1 MSLETGQE
9 RHSTFRLWV
18 YDHIDMVKSC
28 ENEAAKLKNIKEGLD
43 LSNLTISEEGVL
55 DLLAHIS
62 NQTGV
67 FAPQTIADTLG
78 FPNRDSVRKSKSIQ
92 ADLKS
97 LLDYLVL
104 NEHLQA
110 PKGKKGS
117 TAKGKVS
124 STSKVSINDQ
134 ALIAENEVLKAKIA
148 QLESELESRG
158 KAGRFADVIAKHGV
172 VFLEE
177 H

>member
-1 MSLETGQE
+1 MSLETGQV
-9 RHSTFRLWV
+9 RHSTFRLWLFHHV
-18 YDHIDMVKSC
+18 DLSRSC
-28 ENEAAKLKNIKEGLD
+28 QTSAHKLKDIKEEL
-43 LSNLTISEEGVL
+43 NLLNIIISEKGVL
-55 DLLAHIS
+55 DLLKHIS
-62 NQTGV
+62 NQTGE
-67 FAPQTIADTLG
+67 FAPKALADTLG

-104 NEHLQA
+104 NEHLQ
-110 PKGKKGS
+110 PSKGKKGS
-117 TAKGKVS
+117 TAKGKAP
-124 STSKVSINDQ
+124 STSKVSINDP

-158 KAGRFADVIAKHGV
+158 KASRFADVIAKHGV
-172 VFLEE
+172 VFFEE

>member
-1 MSLETGQE
+1 MSLEIGQE

-18 YDHIDMVKSC
+18 YDHIDMAKSS
-28 ENEAAKLKNIKEGLD
+28 ENDAAKLKDIKEELD
-43 LSNLTISEEGVL
+43 LSNLTISKEGLL

-67 FAPQTIADTLG
+67 FAPQTLADTLG

-97 LLDYLVL
+97 LLDYLIL
-104 NEHLQA
+104 NEHLQP
-110 PKGKKGS
+110 PKGKKDS
-117 TAKGKVS
+117 TAKGKVAS
-124 STSKVSINDQ
+124 ATKVSINDQ
-134 ALIAENEVLKAKIA
+134 TLIAENEVLKAKIA
-148 QLESELESRG
+148 RLESELETQG
-158 KAGRFADVIAKHGV
+158 KAGRLADVIAKHGV

>member
-1 MSLETGQE
+1 MT
-9 RHSTFRLWV
+9 
-18 YDHIDMVKSC
+18 KSC
-28 ENEAAKLKNIKEGLD
+28 ENGAAKLKDIKEELD
-43 LSNLTISEEGVL
+43 LSNLTISEVGVL

-104 NEHLQA
+104 NEHLQP
-110 PKGKKGS
+110 PKGKKRLH
-117 TAKGKVS
+117 
-124 STSKVSINDQ
+124 SK
-134 ALIAENEVLKAKIA
+134 
-148 QLESELESRG
+148 R
-158 KAGRFADVIAKHGV
+158 
-172 VFLEE
+172 
-177 H
+177 

>member
-1 MSLETGQE
+1 MSFETGQE
-9 RHSTFRLWV
+9 RHSTFRLWI
-18 YDHIDMVKSC
+18 YDQFDVEKSC
-28 ENEAAKLKNIKEGLD
+28 NDDANKIKDIKEELN
-43 LSNLTISEEGVL
+43 LTNLTISKEGIVT
-55 DLLAHIS
+55 LLEHIS
-62 NQTGV
+62 NQTGD
-67 FAPQTIADTLG
+67 FAPKLLADTLG

-104 NEHLQA
+104 NEHLQP

-117 TAKGKVS
+117 TAKGKAS
-124 STSKVSINDQ
+124 LTSKVSINDP

-158 KAGRFADVIAKHGV
+158 KASRFADVIAKHGV
-172 VFLEE
+172 VFFEE